1 MSYPDLPAVP
11 EVPSHR
17 LDLLTSRQILD
28 QARAALHAARLALNE
43 LENGAPTE
51 GQLARIRQV
60 VIECRRST
68 FVLQKLSSRVEGFDD
83 WYQERQAALRSDPL
97 MRYFH
102 TLRTEIEKEGLP
114 GIMAELY
121 DRRSGEA
128 IGDVACGEDRHG
140 IWVSGALRADAE
152 VPTGIVD
159 DASKTLGLR
168 SFRLP
173 DPPLEHCGE
182 SLTDLRFSTLAG
194 LVIKFLW
201 TEVLQ
206 PADERFGGDADALG

>member
-1 MSYPDLPAVP
+1 
-11 EVPSHR
+11 
-17 LDLLTSRQILD
+17 
-28 QARAALHAARLALNE
+28 
-43 LENGAPTE
+43 
-51 GQLARIRQV
+51 
-60 VIECRRST
+60 
-68 FVLQKLSSRVEGFDD
+68 
-83 WYQERQAALRSDPL
+83 

-173 DPPLEHCGE
+173 DTPRSE
-182 SLTDLRFSTLAG
+182 
-194 LVIKFLW
+194 
-201 TEVLQ
+201 
-206 PADERFGGDADALG
+206 ERRVGKARVREGRSRLSP